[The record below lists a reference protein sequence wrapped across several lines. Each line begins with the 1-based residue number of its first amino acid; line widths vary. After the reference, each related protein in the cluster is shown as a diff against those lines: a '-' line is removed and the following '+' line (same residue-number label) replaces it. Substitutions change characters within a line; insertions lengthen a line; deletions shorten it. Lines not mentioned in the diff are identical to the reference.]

1 MDLLYPRTRNTVDSA
16 PTPMRILPRQTTTST
31 PLTKEDNKIDELTK
45 QFNELKIM
53 LVNLQKAKNR
63 PPRVQRFNTNSAE
76 IVTQRCFRCGE
87 EGHYPKECLSET
99 RRVAQP
105 RTNNPTQV
113 NAIESVDDDW
123 DVEGDELF
131 ETYPVE
137 RQPKF
142 VDPDHTPERRQQLPA
157 KNRLPTNRNR

>member
-1 MDLLYPRTRNTVDSA
+1 
-16 PTPMRILPRQTTTST
+16 
-31 PLTKEDNKIDELTK
+31 
-45 QFNELKIM
+45 M
-53 LVNLQKAKNR
+53 LVNLQKAQNR

-87 EGHYPKECLSET
+87 EGHYAKECLSET

-113 NAIESVDDDW
+113 NAIEFVDDDW

-137 RQPKF
+137 RQPK
-142 VDPDHTPERRQQLPA
+142 VGRPRPYTRKKAATPHEESI
-157 KNRLPTNRNR
+157 